1 MNKEV
6 SFHINL
12 DGTPYPVRFEPEV
25 LIEFQREYADQLD
38 GELREVSDKWFGP
51 TFFTERYNRLG
62 VVAQLI
68 RDAMR
73 ANDGV
78 LVAKYALWMTA
89 RFPEIA
95 GISINEDTYEFMAD
109 ELLAEGLDKTVH

>member
-1 MNKEV
+1 MPAGRP
-6 SFHINL
+6 S
-12 DGTPYPVRFEPEV
+12 PSCR
-25 LIEFQREYADQLD
+25 LIEFQREYAEQLD
-38 GELREVSDKWFGP
+38 CELREVSDKWFGP
-51 TFFTERYNRLG
+51 SFFSERNNRLG

-109 ELLAEGLDKTVH
+109 DFHATAHDATLH